1 MQRVPHAL
9 GSPHGVRV
17 RVRVRRVLATAVATA
32 LLGLS
37 GVALAAPA
45 QAEVDAHLLGGVA
58 DAVMNGGIT
67 AQVLRTDLVHHLP
80 NPLQGI
86 I

>member
-1 MQRVPHAL
+1 MQRVPHVLRAL

-17 RVRVRRVLATAVATA
+17 RRMLTTAAATA

-58 DAVMNGGIT
+58 DAVMNGGIA
-67 AQVLRTDLVHHLP
+67 AQVLRTDLVRLP

-86 I
+86 V

>member
-1 MQRVPHAL
+1 MQRVPHVLRAL
-9 GSPHGVRV
+9 GGPRG
-17 RVRVRRVLATAVATA
+17 VRVRRVLTTAAATA

-45 QAEVDAHLLGGVA
+45 QAEADVHLLGGVA
-58 DAVMNGGIT
+58 DAVMNGTLT
-67 AQVLRTDLVHHLP
+67 AQVLRTDLVHVI